1 MKRIGMG
8 IVGLGFAGGLHVDA
22 VRRLGFVDVVGV
34 AGSSLDS
41 AKKKAGAYNIPKA
54 YGSYEEL
61 TADPDIQVI
70 HNTSQNN
77 VHLPVNLAVIA
88 KGKHLICDKPLAM
101 NSAEAR
107 QVRDAAIRAGI
118 VHAVVFNYRGN
129 PLVQQARVLIS
140 QGELGPIH
148 FVQGAYLQDWLAEST
163 DYSWRLEPEKGGA
176 SIALADI
183 GSHWCDLAQH
193 ITGLRIESVLAD
205 LSTVV
210 KVRQRPTVARETFK
224 AASAA
229 EATEE
234 FHVKG
239 DDLASVL
246 IRFDNGAKGSL
257 SVGQVCPGHKN
268 DLWVEAN
275 GQKCSLWWVQE
286 RQNELWFGYRH
297 QANRIMTK
305 DPTQLHPTVRP
316 YAHLPGGHQEGWS
329 DALLNVLSDV
339 YSHLLNENKGD
350 GGLPPAVA
358 TFEDGYRA
366 NCIVDTMLESHAAG
380 GVWKKVSY

>member
-8 IVGLGFAGGLHVDA
+8 IVGLGFAGGLHIDA

-34 AGSSLDS
+34 AGSNPAS
-41 AKKKAGAYNIPKA
+41 AKKKASAYNIPKA

-61 TADPDIQVI
+61 VADPDIQVI

-77 VHLPVNLAVIA
+77 VHLPVNLAAIS

-107 QVRDAAIRAGI
+107 QVRDAAIHAGI

-148 FVQGAYLQDWLAEST
+148 FVQGAYLQDWLVEST

-193 ITGLRIESVLAD
+193 ITGLRIEAVLAD
-205 LSTVV
+205 LATVV
-210 KVRQRPTVARETFK
+210 KLRQRPTAARETFQ

-229 EATEE
+229 EAREE
-234 FHVKG
+234 FRVKG

-275 GQKCSLWWVQE
+275 GQKCSLRWDQE
-286 RQNELWFGYRH
+286 RQNALWFGYRH
-297 QANRIMTK
+297 QANRILPK
-305 DPTQLHPTVRP
+305 DPSQLHPTVQR

-329 DALLNVLSDV
+329 DALLNVLGDI
-339 YSHLLNENKGD
+339 YTHLLNKNQSHA
-350 GGLPPAVA
+350 GLPPAVA

-366 NCIVDTMLESHAAG
+366 NCIVDTMLESYAAG
-380 GVWKKVSY
+380 GVWKKVNY

>member
-8 IVGLGFAGGLHVDA
+8 IVGLGFAGGLHIDA

-34 AGSSLDS
+34 AGSSLAS
-41 AKKKAGAYNIPKA
+41 AKKKADAYNIPKA
-54 YGSYEEL
+54 YGSYDEL
-61 TADPDIQVI
+61 AADPDIQVI

-77 VHLPVNLAVIA
+77 FHLPVNMAVISR
-88 KGKHLICDKPLAM
+88 GKHLICDKPLAM

-107 QVRDAAIRAGI
+107 QVRDAAIKAGI

-148 FVQGAYLQDWLAEST
+148 FVQGAYLQDWLVEST

-193 ITGLRIESVLAD
+193 ITGLRIEAVLAD
-205 LSTVV
+205 LTTVV

-224 AASAA
+224 QASA
-229 EATEE
+229 TETVE
-234 FHVKG
+234 DFHVKG

-246 IRFDNGAKGSL
+246 IRFENGAKGSL
-257 SVGQVCPGHKN
+257 SVGQVCAGHKN
-268 DLWVEAN
+268 DLWVEAS
-275 GQKCSLWWVQE
+275 GRKCSLRWDQE
-286 RQNELWFGYRH
+286 QQNELWFGYRH
-297 QANRIMTK
+297 QANRILPK
-305 DPTQLHPTVRP
+305 DPAQLDPTVRR

-339 YSHLLNENKGD
+339 YSHILDENKRGD
-350 GGLPPAVA
+350 VLPPAVA
-358 TFEDGYRA
+358 TFEDGYRT
-366 NCIVDTMLESHAAG
+366 NCIVDTMLESYAAG
-380 GVWKKVSY
+380 GVWKQVRY